1 MEKNKKIILITV
13 ISIIAI
19 ILIGTLIYF
28 LFIKDDNTNNIAKNS
43 KLEKINEKI
52 NQNEKYS
59 ISIEGDKNKI
69 YYSKNDNMAYT
80 DSEYEGQN
88 TEFLVK
94 DGNTYLIQDDTKRY
108 FTYTNNEIDLT
119 KYSSVFEE
127 LSTKDF
133 VQGKEKIDNT
143 EYIYQEYQG
152 ITNFAI
158 ENLEE
163 GLSEEE
169 IQNIK
174 TRFYFKGDDLVYIK
188 TIAGEKEELLK
199 ITISY
204 KVDDNLFSIPEG
216 YTEG

>member
-127 LSTKDF
+127 LSIKDF
-133 VQGKEKIDNT
+133 VKGKEKIDNT

-199 ITISY
+199 ISISY

>member
-1 MEKNKKIILITV
+1 MEKNKKIILITI

-69 YYSKNDNMAYT
+69 YYSKNANMAYT
-80 DSEYEGQN
+80 DSEYDGQN
-88 TEFLVK
+88 SKFLVK

-119 KYSSVFEE
+119 KYSSV
-127 LSTKDF
+127 S
-133 VQGKEKIDNT
+133 
-143 EYIYQEYQG
+143 EY
-152 ITNFAI
+152 
-158 ENLEE
+158 
-163 GLSEEE
+163 
-169 IQNIK
+169 
-174 TRFYFKGDDLVYIK
+174 VC
-188 TIAGEKEELLK
+188 
-199 ITISY
+199 
-204 KVDDNLFSIPEG
+204 
-216 YTEG
+216 

>member
-1 MEKNKKIILITV
+1 MDKNKKIILITI

-28 LFIKDDNTNNIAKNS
+28 LFINTNNTNNIAKNS

-52 NQNEKYS
+52 NQSGKYS

-80 DSEYEGQN
+80 DSEYDGQN
-88 TEFLVK
+88 SKFLVK

-133 VQGKEKIDNT
+133 TKGKEKIDNT

-169 IQNIK
+169 VQNIK

-199 ITISY
+199 ISISY
-204 KVDDNLFSIPEG
+204 KVDDNLFLIPEG

>member
-1 MEKNKKIILITV
+1 MEKNKKIILITI

-52 NQNEKYS
+52 NQSGKYS
-59 ISIEGDKNKI
+59 ISIEGDKNKT
-69 YYSKNDNMAYT
+69 YYSKNANMAYT
-80 DSEYEGQN
+80 DSEYDGQN
-88 TEFLVK
+88 SKFLVK

-133 VQGKEKIDNT
+133 TKGKEKIDNT
-143 EYIYQEYQG
+143 EYSYQEYQG

-163 GLSEEE
+163 DLNEEE
-169 IQNIK
+169 VQNIK

-199 ITISY
+199 ISISY

>member
-1 MEKNKKIILITV
+1 MDKNKKIILITV

-28 LFIKDDNTNNIAKNS
+28 LFIKDDNTNNIARNS

-52 NQNEKYS
+52 NQSGKYS

-69 YYSKNDNMAYT
+69 YYSKKDNMAYT

-133 VQGKEKIDNT
+133 VKGKEKIDNT

-163 GLSEEE
+163 DLNEEE
-169 IQNIK
+169 VQNIK

-199 ITISY
+199 ISISY

>member
-1 MEKNKKIILITV
+1 MDKNKKIILITI

-52 NQNEKYS
+52 NQSGKYS

-80 DSEYEGQN
+80 DSEYDGQN
-88 TEFLVK
+88 SKFLVK

-133 VQGKEKIDNT
+133 VQEKEKINNT

-158 ENLEE
+158 KNLEE
-163 GLSEEE
+163 GLNEEE
-169 IQNIK
+169 VRNIK

-199 ITISY
+199 ISISY